1 MAGRSGRG
9 APQHPITMN
18 KVVVALAC
26 LLTLASPAMAQS
38 EKEIQDLLKASGCMT
53 CHATAEKVVGPSFQA
68 IAAKYAGQADAVD
81 TLSQSVR
88 NGSRGKWG
96 RVPMPPHASLSAPD
110 LKTLSSWVLAQK
122 P

>member
-1 MAGRSGRG
+1 MKHIVTSLLLLSAG
-9 APQHPITMN
+9 AAFAAT
-18 KVVVALAC
+18 
-26 LLTLASPAMAQS
+26 PA
-38 EKEIQDLLKASGCMT
+38 EKEIKELLQASGCLS
-53 CHATAEKVVGPSFQA
+53 CHAAAEKLVGPSFQA

-81 TLSQSVR
+81 SLSQSVR

-110 LKTLSSWVLAQK
+110 LKSLSTWVLAQK

>member
-1 MAGRSGRG
+1 MKHQAVS
-9 APQHPITMN
+9 
-18 KVVVALAC
+18 LL
-26 LLTLASPAMAQS
+26 LLTMGLSSAWAQND
-38 EKEIQDLLKASGCMT
+38 KDTLDLLKASGCMT

>member
-1 MAGRSGRG
+1 MS
-9 APQHPITMN
+9 MN
-18 KVVVALAC
+18 KTVFALALC
-26 LLTLASPAMAQS
+26 STVASHAAAQS

-81 TLSQSVR
+81 ALSQSVR

-96 RVPMPPHASLSAPD
+96 RVPMPSHASLSAPD
-110 LKTLSSWVLAQK
+110 LQTLSAWVLSQK